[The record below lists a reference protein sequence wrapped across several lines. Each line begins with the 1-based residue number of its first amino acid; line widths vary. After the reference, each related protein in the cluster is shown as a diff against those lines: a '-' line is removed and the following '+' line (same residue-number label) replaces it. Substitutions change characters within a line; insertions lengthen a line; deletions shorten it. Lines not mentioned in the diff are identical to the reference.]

1 MEINLLSKYPKTQRD
16 LSKRLETKSE
26 ENRAIA
32 RQFGRDFFDGT
43 RDTGY
48 GGYSYNPRFWRDV
61 TKEMISWY
69 ELGCG
74 AKILDVGCGKGFM
87 LYDFKW
93 NKPDLVISGLDI
105 SEYAIENALPE
116 VKPYVTTGNAKDL
129 SAYANKTFDLVVS
142 INTVHNLEKE
152 ECGRALAEIERVGK
166 NKFITVDA
174 WNTDE
179 EKDRMAAWNLTA
191 KTMMS
196 TKDWISFFGSVGYRG
211 DYYWFI
217 P

>member
-1 MEINLLSKYPKTQRD
+1 MEINLLNKYPKTQRD

-105 SEYAIENALPE
+105 SEYAIENALSE